1 MTRVVFFLFLLPLV
15 LARWAEVKA
24 MIVAP
29 VRCLRQAERCWKP
42 TTLFHSRI
50 HWKISLPSCFRPEL
64 GLSVAR
70 HLQRSPVREV
80 GKQETTACTSRVGGM
95 VSIYLTNVCS
105 LALVSQGKG
114 TMIGVTLDSPS
125 DSWVPTHGATS
136 VPSMPAFS
144 GNPILPTRSR
154 QDILE
159 NPKAPTFQH
168 ETRLEI
174 VAPDQV
180 QIWWRQ
186 SLRHKE
192 NIDINFAAEFATH

>member
-1 MTRVVFFLFLLPLV
+1 MHKQGG
-15 LARWAEVKA
+15 WDG
-24 MIVAP
+24 
-29 VRCLRQAERCWKP
+29 QY
-42 TTLFHSRI
+42 
-50 HWKISLPSCFRPEL
+50 
-64 GLSVAR
+64 LS
-70 HLQRSPVREV
+70 
-80 GKQETTACTSRVGGM
+80 
-95 VSIYLTNVCS
+95 YNVCS
-105 LALVSQGKG
+105 LALVSQGKA

-180 QIWWRQ
+180 QIWWREK
-186 SLRHKE
+186 SSRHKE

>member
-1 MTRVVFFLFLLPLV
+1 MHKQGG
-15 LARWAEVKA
+15 WDG
-24 MIVAP
+24 
-29 VRCLRQAERCWKP
+29 QY
-42 TTLFHSRI
+42 
-50 HWKISLPSCFRPEL
+50 
-64 GLSVAR
+64 LS
-70 HLQRSPVREV
+70 
-80 GKQETTACTSRVGGM
+80 
-95 VSIYLTNVCS
+95 YNVCS
-105 LALVSQGKG
+105 LALVSQGKA

-180 QIWWRQ
+180 QIRWRQ

-192 NIDINFAAEFATH
+192 NIDINFAAEFATHEEMLRKFDSFYLYMSSDCAKNGKNGISAMPRSILRFLI

>member
-1 MTRVVFFLFLLPLV
+1 
-15 LARWAEVKA
+15 
-24 MIVAP
+24 
-29 VRCLRQAERCWKP
+29 
-42 TTLFHSRI
+42 
-50 HWKISLPSCFRPEL
+50 
-64 GLSVAR
+64 
-70 HLQRSPVREV
+70 
-80 GKQETTACTSRVGGM
+80 
-95 VSIYLTNVCS
+95 
-105 LALVSQGKG
+105 
-114 TMIGVTLDSPS
+114 MIGVGLGSPS
-125 DSWVPTHGATS
+125 DSRVPTHAATS

-180 QIWWRQ
+180 QIRWRQ

>member
-1 MTRVVFFLFLLPLV
+1 MAV
-15 LARWAEVKA
+15 AESEETGMHNRHKRSVT
-24 MIVAP
+24 I
-29 VRCLRQAERCWKP
+29 E
-42 TTLFHSRI
+42 SS
-50 HWKISLPSCFRPEL
+50 ISLSDSRGEQQL
-64 GLSVAR
+64 R
-70 HLQRSPVREV
+70 
-80 GKQETTACTSRVGGM
+80 KQ
-95 VSIYLTNVCS
+95 I
-105 LALVSQGKG
+105 KG
-114 TMIGVTLDSPS
+114 TMIGVVLDSPS